1 MNEGSVSFRAA
12 YHGCRNSDDEL
23 WRDQHLLPAKV
34 LYWIREIKRS
44 PDTMKAAAILVV
56 NGKFGGQAFSWFSYR
71 YDCTCNVSE
80 RRRMGSATTQTTV
93 ATSPL
98 ASNGAYLH
106 PTSSCK

>member
-44 PDTMKAAAILVV
+44 PDTMKAAAILVRKIYV
-56 NGKFGGQAFSWFSYR
+56 IYQ
-71 YDCTCNVSE
+71 VSTYAN
-80 RRRMGSATTQTTV
+80 MI
-93 ATSPL
+93 
-98 ASNGAYLH
+98 
-106 PTSSCK
+106 